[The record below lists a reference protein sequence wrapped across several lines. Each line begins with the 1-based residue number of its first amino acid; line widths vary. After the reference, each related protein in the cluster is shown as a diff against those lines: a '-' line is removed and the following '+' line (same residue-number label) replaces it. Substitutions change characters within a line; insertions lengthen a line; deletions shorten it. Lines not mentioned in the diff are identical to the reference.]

1 MCQNRDAGSHARS
14 PLIFTPALAP
24 GFFFEDQRLTEFQS
38 SALSL
43 SATSRPWSFDMGSID
58 IACLSTAVTSGTSA
72 VSVTQYGKKATLALA
87 GGGLTY
93 TTKAVMQRMDMVGKV
108 NDITRYALSFK
119 ITPE

>member
-1 MCQNRDAGSHARS
+1 VAEYCAGVTASWDSVAIGTVVDIKVSHGGGM
-14 PLIFTPALAP
+14 PLSRGT
-24 GFFFEDQRLTEFQS
+24 TV
-38 SALSL
+38 
-43 SATSRPWSFDMGSID
+43 ATSRPWSFDMGSID

-72 VSVTQYGKKATLALA
+72 VSVTQYGKKATLELA